1 MGTFTALVAD
11 NLAISHAGWLHFLQS
26 RSEIGQII
34 EAVNKKELAGLLPA
48 NPTAIVII
56 DYTYFDFS
64 GVEDL
69 INMIYRYP
77 SSHWILFSDD
87 LSIDF
92 VKQVVNQ
99 TTNTSILYRD
109 NSKEDILSAI
119 SASIRRERYLSHSV
133 NIQLS
138 ENPTKKTAV
147 TETILT
153 HTEREILRLI
163 ALGKSTKEIAI
174 ERFSS
179 IHTITTHRKNI
190 FRKLEVNSI
199 YEATRYALR
208 AGIIDAAEYYI

>member
-1 MGTFTALVAD
+1 MGTFTVIVAD
-11 NLAISHAGWLHFLQS
+11 NLVISHAGWLHFLQS
-26 RSEIGQII
+26 RTDIGQIH
-34 EAVNKKELAGLLPA
+34 EAVTKKELAGLLPA
-48 NPTAIVII
+48 HPSAIIII

-99 TTNTSILYRD
+99 TTNTSIIYRD
-109 NSKEDILSAI
+109 SSAADIFCAI
-119 SASIRRERYLSHSV
+119 SSSILRERFLSNAV
-133 NIQLS
+133 KMQLA
-138 ENPTKKTAV
+138 ENTSKKSAG
-147 TETILT
+147 TEMILT
-153 HTEREILRLI
+153 HSERDILRLI
-163 ALGKSTKEIAI
+163 ALGKSTKEIAM

-190 FRKLEVNSI
+190 FRKLEVNSV